1 MCIFTNERDKGNQ
14 LFYWLCFGAWEFLH
28 KWIKQITQFRNANEI
43 IIKEFRKSSHY
54 IYICVY
60 ILRYLINV
68 IVNKKMYMMK
78 SCRKLILSAEK
89 SFFNFLNALFNVKLN
104 LRKSKAIF
112 LKKPK
117 FDKSK
122 IHFLFVINVYSFK

>member
-1 MCIFTNERDKGNQ
+1 M
-14 LFYWLCFGAWEFLH
+14 
-28 KWIKQITQFRNANEI
+28 
-43 IIKEFRKSSHY
+43 Y
-54 IYICVY
+54 IHICVY
-60 ILRYLINV
+60 ILRYLFNV

-112 LKKPK
+112 LKKLK